1 MFGIAIFLIAI
12 FLLITNKRIDWVVT
26 IIMFLAFGYL
36 GQNRGILADFDQ
48 YFNASLILIVLL
60 WIHVKK
66 HYKNTEGN
74 NIGQASL
81 YSGFI
86 ALFCY
91 VIFTVIIDIFI
102 NQIDLWSVLRTSRH
116 WVLLL
121 SFIPIRLIPSNIIYK
136 SQIQLLWLTV
146 LLDII
151 ILIEGF
157 LGVAYVSIGSQ
168 VTMEEISVERGAIP
182 STFTVFYIFALY
194 NDFGNFGKIKK
205 YGLMSILILTIM
217 KSAIRS
223 YFIAVF
229 LGLSIISLLKSNNI
243 GRSIRNLLIVGI
255 CGFAI
260 YNSSGAMKTRMQNA
274 DELKASNIE
283 DSDGTFAIRWLSITE
298 RYDYISLSPRTLLF
312 GVGNVPSTD
321 FKGHKFITYTDSA
334 FDTGDT
340 CWVGLECRLGII
352 GTALLVWIMIL
363 FIKIMYQHRDRSTY
377 AITLFAYLF
386 CSLTVLSMAGNYMS
400 YGQFWLLPF
409 MYLSFISKN
418 KFNDC
423 NTH

>member
-48 YFNASLILIVLL
+48 YFNAYLILIVLL

-91 VIFTVIIDIFI
+91 VIFTVIIDVFI

-146 LLDII
+146 
-151 ILIEGF
+151 
-157 LGVAYVSIGSQ
+157 
-168 VTMEEISVERGAIP
+168 
-182 STFTVFYIFALY
+182 
-194 NDFGNFGKIKK
+194 
-205 YGLMSILILTIM
+205 
-217 KSAIRS
+217 
-223 YFIAVF
+223 
-229 LGLSIISLLKSNNI
+229 
-243 GRSIRNLLIVGI
+243 
-255 CGFAI
+255 
-260 YNSSGAMKTRMQNA
+260 
-274 DELKASNIE
+274 
-283 DSDGTFAIRWLSITE
+283 
-298 RYDYISLSPRTLLF
+298 
-312 GVGNVPSTD
+312 
-321 FKGHKFITYTDSA
+321 
-334 FDTGDT
+334 
-340 CWVGLECRLGII
+340 
-352 GTALLVWIMIL
+352 
-363 FIKIMYQHRDRSTY
+363 
-377 AITLFAYLF
+377 
-386 CSLTVLSMAGNYMS
+386 
-400 YGQFWLLPF
+400 
-409 MYLSFISKN
+409 
-418 KFNDC
+418 
-423 NTH
+423 